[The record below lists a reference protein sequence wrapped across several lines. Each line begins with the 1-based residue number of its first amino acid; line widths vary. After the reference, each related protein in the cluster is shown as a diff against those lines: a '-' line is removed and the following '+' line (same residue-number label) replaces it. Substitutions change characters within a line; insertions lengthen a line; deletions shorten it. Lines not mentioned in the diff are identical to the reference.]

1 MAQMNYMKC
10 KIHFFLLN
18 DHFSIEHADANHNG
32 EESEMNR
39 KHEWEDELQI
49 KGDVT
54 EIIEHEKAVY
64 PLKGSFSDEKAFSF
78 DVPNMRLFE
87 IVTESESTFVG
98 CSESILET
106 TELKENDFYELS
118 IYIKDFEPMSN
129 PIPGIFIAA
138 QEFPKELIN

>member
-1 MAQMNYMKC
+1 MKHMKC

-18 DHFSIEHADANHNG
+18 EHFSVEHAEANHNG

-39 KHEWEDELQI
+39 KYEWEDELQI
-49 KGDVT
+49 KGDVK

-64 PLKGSFSDEKAFSF
+64 SLKGSFSDEETFSF
-78 DVPNMRLFE
+78 DVAKMRLFE
-87 IVTESESTFVG
+87 IVTELESTFVG
-98 CSESILET
+98 CSESILENA
-106 TELKENDFYELS
+106 ELKENDLYELS

-129 PIPGIFIAA
+129 PVPGIFIAA

>member
-1 MAQMNYMKC
+1 
-10 KIHFFLLN
+10 
-18 DHFSIEHADANHNG
+18 
-32 EESEMNR
+32 
-39 KHEWEDELQI
+39 
-49 KGDVT
+49 
-54 EIIEHEKAVY
+54 
-64 PLKGSFSDEKAFSF
+64 LKGNFSDEKAFSF

-106 TELKENDFYELS
+106 SELKENDFYELS